1 MEVDLVLKYGI
12 EIDFICI
19 FGLCGK
25 GIKAL
30 IVVLL
35 CIFNVWCQVWVIMKV
50 YKFDVV
56 FGMGGYVLGLGGL
69 VVWLLGILVVFYE

>member
-25 GIKAL
+25 GIKVL
-30 IVVLL
+30 IAVLL
-35 CIFNVWCQVWVIMKV
+35 CIFNVWC
-50 YKFDVV
+50 
-56 FGMGGYVLGLGGL
+56 
-69 VVWLLGILVVFYE
+69 